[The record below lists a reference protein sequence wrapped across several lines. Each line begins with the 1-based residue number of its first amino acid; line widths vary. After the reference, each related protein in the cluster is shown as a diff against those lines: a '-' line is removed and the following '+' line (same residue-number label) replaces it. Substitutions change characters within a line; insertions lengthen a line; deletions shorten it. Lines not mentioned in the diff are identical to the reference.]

1 MFSRNGL
8 QEPVTD
14 AGGMI
19 PRCFLSGLIIL
30 GHAALLHAQDVAVDV
45 SALVRETQKHAAR
58 SGSLIFVQ
66 WMPVEIWTADPT
78 IAPGFRARAEQVL
91 APHVLFLV
99 AHHAASPEDAQLP
112 SESDLQHS
120 MRLVDAQGRRYAP
133 LADETLTEPV
143 RLILSE
149 LRPFF
154 GRMFGALDITPY
166 VLVFPNDESDRNRP
180 FPRATENGSF
190 SVTVGEEEFFWT
202 TPLRSVV
209 PK

>member
-1 MFSRNGL
+1 M
-8 QEPVTD
+8 D
-14 AGGMI
+14 AAWMI
-19 PRCFLSGLIIL
+19 ARCLLGGLIIF
-30 GHAALLHAQDVAVDV
+30 GHAALLHAQDVAVEV
-45 SALVRETQKHAAR
+45 SALVLETQKHAAR

-78 IAPGFRARAEQVL
+78 IAPEFRARAEQVL
-91 APHVLFLV
+91 APYVLFLV
-99 AHHAASPEDAQLP
+99 AHRAASPEDAQLP
-112 SESDLQHS
+112 SESELRQS
-120 MRLVDAQGRRYAP
+120 TRLIDVEGRRYAP

-154 GRMFGALDITPY
+154 GRTFGALGVRPY
-166 VLVFPNDESDRNRP
+166 VLVFPNDESDRSRP

-190 SVTVGEEEFFWT
+190 SVSVGEEEFLWT
-202 TPLRSVV
+202 TPLRSMV